1 MCVCVCVCVCVKT
14 GVLHSQER
22 IIDAWTFV
30 LECAL
35 IWVLV
40 GVPQNLC
47 IIIIIIIAIII
58 FIFNCITM
66 LLPDYLLWFFL
77 KLMLFLFL
85 P

>member
-1 MCVCVCVCVCVKT
+1 M
-14 GVLHSQER
+14 
-22 IIDAWTFV
+22 FV
-30 LECAL
+30 LESAL

-47 IIIIIIIAIII
+47 NILITTITITIIIIITIINVIII

-66 LLPDYLLWFFL
+66 LLPDLCYDFLL

>member
-1 MCVCVCVCVCVKT
+1 M
-14 GVLHSQER
+14 
-22 IIDAWTFV
+22 FV
-30 LECAL
+30 LESAL

-47 IIIIIIIAIII
+47 NILITTTITIIIIITIINVIII
-58 FIFNCITM
+58 IIFNCIIV
-66 LLPDYLLWFFL
+66 LLPDLCYDFLL